1 MVVIPLVVT
10 SIICGVS
17 KIGGQEGFGR
27 LGLKTMG
34 FYALTGLLAVCTGLL
49 CVNLLSP
56 GIVDDE
62 IREKMLNSPVE
73 TQSEKIGG
81 ALERADQGLTRITGN
96 FSPDG
101 ASQLI

>member
-34 FYALTGLLAVCTGLL
+34 FYALTGLLAVCTGPLS
-49 CVNLLSP
+49 VNLLSP

-62 IREKMLNSPVE
+62 IREENA
-73 TQSEKIGG
+73 Q
-81 ALERADQGLTRITGN
+81 
-96 FSPDG
+96 
-101 ASQLI
+101 